1 MVCRYLKQKKNDQ
14 RIKPLSLERTVI
26 VSLCRMKFVIDVLY
40 QVAKMLNE
48 LYISKTQ
55 NALSEMIVNGK
66 FQFSCIRKCVKK
78 TSNTV

>member
-66 FQFSCIRKCVKK
+66 FQFSCIQKCVKK